1 MDHTKSLKREH
12 RLHNIVVP
20 EFRYIRAARVVSRGR
35 DFNTLPNRTFV
46 PFVSVAQNVC
56 CLLREMVRL
65 SQLDRGRA
73 TALILQGL
81 SQRDVAQQFGEHES
95 TISRLVQR
103 LRATGRLTDRPRSG
117 RPRVTTQR
125 QDRRIR
131 LVHLRNRLR
140 TATAREVIGTHGRRV
155 CPRTV
160 RNRLREFDLRPRRP
174 YVGPNLSPR
183 RRQRRMQWLRA
194 HAPNRFRLAD
204 WRHVMFSDES
214 RFSLQRSNR
223 RQRVYRR
230 LGERYSDACVRGRQ
244 IRGRGSVMVWGG
256 ISHGVKTPLVVIQ
269 GNL

>member
-1 MDHTKSLKREH
+1 MDHTKSLKRKH

-35 DFNTLPNRTFV
+35 DFNTLPNQTFV

-56 CLLREMVRL
+56 CLSLLREMVRL

-73 TALILQGL
+73 IALILQGR
-81 SQRDVAQQFGEHES
+81 SQRDVAQLFGVHES

-103 LRATGRLTDRPRSG
+103 LRATGRLNDHPRSG
-117 RPRVTTQR
+117 GGPRVTTQR

-131 LVHLRNRLR
+131 LVYLRNKLR
-140 TATAREVIGTHGRRV
+140 TATETAREVIGTHGRRV

-160 RNRLREFDLRPRRP
+160 RNLFARVRFTSTPSLRGPEP
-174 YVGPNLSPR
+174 YAQATST
-183 RRQRRMQWLRA
+183 

-204 WRHVMFSDES
+204 WQRVMFSDES
-214 RFSLQRSNR
+214 QFSLQRSDR

-230 LGERYSDACVRGRQ
+230 LGERYSDACVREVDRL
-244 IRGRGSVMVWGG
+244 GG
-256 ISHGVKTPLVVIQ
+256 GGP
-269 GNL
+269 